1 MCSVLE
7 HSLRLLWC
15 RTNGRPRLR
24 IARPSE
30 YYVTLDGHGRR
41 DRHDVLLAPYLLTG
55 PDGGGDG
62 DGTEGSRRNGM
73 IPAIGADAHAL
84 LCDLFLSPSAA
95 EAPNV
100 RSALCHG
107 RWDGEVRGELEGAST
122 ASWTSCAPAT
132 TVVGGGGYRRNEFAE
147 RRRDPSLTDAACA
160 IVSCLDMIASNVL
173 SDEPPTSP
181 AILQHRTV
189 PYQPVHTYT
198 ATAVR
203 NLNEIISDLSE
214 IDSMISNNP
223 YIGDCARAMD
233 YQRPRL
239 CEDVRNLTIEMG
251 VVKEMAR
258 DIFPVMTT
266 LDDDKTWSVVDVYSE
281 HRTNIAL
288 AGNIAALT
296 LMRDASRCIERYVAG
311 LRERKDILSEMEP
324 SNTKDRRAMKT
335 SAMFCSVAAIA
346 REFYAF
352 VVYLALIAVR
362 EKKYSQD
369 DTTLDEGRCKND
381 HVPGRDCDR
390 AEIVRMVERSRM
402 TISTFDSHLTTNL
415 ERSMK
420 AVEQYMQGKILKKLL
435 HIKGASR
442 PE

>member
-1 MCSVLE
+1 
-7 HSLRLLWC
+7 
-15 RTNGRPRLR
+15 
-24 IARPSE
+24 
-30 YYVTLDGHGRR
+30 
-41 DRHDVLLAPYLLTG
+41 
-55 PDGGGDG
+55 
-62 DGTEGSRRNGM
+62 M

-84 LCDLFLSPSAA
+84 LCDLFLSPSAE

-173 SDEPPTSP
+173 SDEQPTSP

-189 PYQPVHTYT
+189 PYRPVHTYT

-223 YIGDCARAMD
+223 YIGDCVRAMD

-346 REFYAF
+346 REFYAQPSHP
-352 VVYLALIAVR
+352 
-362 EKKYSQD
+362 YS
-369 DTTLDEGRCKND
+369 
-381 HVPGRDCDR
+381 VPGRQR
-390 AEIVRMVERSRM
+390 ARQGLHVDPKHVSRGSVRS
-402 TISTFDSHLTTNL
+402 
-415 ERSMK
+415 
-420 AVEQYMQGKILKKLL
+420 
-435 HIKGASR
+435 
-442 PE
+442 